1 MRHQLAYTIAVSLT
15 LWIASCAGSD
25 DESTLHDDQG
35 FLIPLAKCCDVG
47 GFYNAGFDS
56 CLERDTLDMEVP
68 GTYFDSN
75 GTGHAVAPS
84 AFLVSLT
91 NLTICPNG
99 HVVKTST
106 DFQIFEDGSLKTA
119 DGIVR
124 EPGEFC
130 VNRIVSDSDSTAPLA
145 MFASRLCIA
154 DPCANSSTGCIHKC
168 CPTGMILNETERLCQ
183 PSSVPF
189 VIPFHDESG
198 TPLLPPTS
206 VIVRD
211 GVFVDCKHG
220 AYSLRPSTEEDEEF
234 YVLPN
239 GRIHLPAIREYVD
252 DYCIDQ
258 FASEDGT
265 VLQALLCF
273 PPQPEETAA
282 NVVIQSIYPYFLFVS
297 SLFLIATFIV
307 HALLPE
313 LRNTHGVTVMC
324 HAASMSVMYIGLA
337 TIQLNPYLP
346 DDVCIGLA
354 VLVHFAFL
362 ATFTWL
368 NVLSFDIWW
377 TFNDRRLPRRSHQ
390 LGRRF
395 IYYSLYAWSVPTLI
409 VLFGQIVDNV
419 RGLAN
424 HISQPGFGTLKC
436 WFHTPGSFY
445 IFLYG
450 PMSVLILGNVFFF
463 TMTAITLCRARIG
476 TLHKDNAS
484 LFYSKQKFRA
494 IFVLFVLMGISWMTE
509 VISFAVGGS
518 AYLWIP
524 TDILNILTAVFVF
537 FIFVCK
543 PNVWSLLMKKYP
555 CLQKFDRF
563 CSSCMKYDNSNQENE
578 DRSFIDLQQT
588 AI

>member
-25 DESTLHDDQG
+25 DESTPHDDQG

-47 GFYNAGFDS
+47 EFYNAGFDS

-68 GTYFDSN
+68 GTYLDSN

-99 HVVKTST
+99 YVVKTST

-265 VLQALLCF
+265 VTIFLVLPCIRRLIHYHLIDRCCKRCYVSHHNQKKRQQMWSSNPFIRISCSCL
-273 PPQPEETAA
+273 
-282 NVVIQSIYPYFLFVS
+282 PYSS
-297 SLFLIATFIV
+297 SL
-307 HALLPE
+307 P
-313 LRNTHGVTVMC
+313 
-324 HAASMSVMYIGLA
+324 
-337 TIQLNPYLP
+337 
-346 DDVCIGLA
+346 
-354 VLVHFAFL
+354 
-362 ATFTWL
+362 
-368 NVLSFDIWW
+368 LSF
-377 TFNDRRLPRRSHQ
+377 T
-390 LGRRF
+390 
-395 IYYSLYAWSVPTLI
+395 LYCRNYAT
-409 VLFGQIVDNV
+409 
-419 RGLAN
+419 
-424 HISQPGFGTLKC
+424 H
-436 WFHTPGSFY
+436 
-445 IFLYG
+445 
-450 PMSVLILGNVFFF
+450 MVFSFF
-463 TMTAITLCRARIG
+463 TGKL
-476 TLHKDNAS
+476 
-484 LFYSKQKFRA
+484 
-494 IFVLFVLMGISWMTE
+494 
-509 VISFAVGGS
+509 
-518 AYLWIP
+518 
-524 TDILNILTAVFVF
+524 
-537 FIFVCK
+537 
-543 PNVWSLLMKKYP
+543 
-555 CLQKFDRF
+555 
-563 CSSCMKYDNSNQENE
+563 
-578 DRSFIDLQQT
+578 
-588 AI
+588 